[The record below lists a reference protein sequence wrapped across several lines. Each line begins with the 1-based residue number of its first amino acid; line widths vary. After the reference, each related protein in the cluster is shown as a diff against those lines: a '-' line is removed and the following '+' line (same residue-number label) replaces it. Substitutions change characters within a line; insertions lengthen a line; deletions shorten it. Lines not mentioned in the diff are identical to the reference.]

1 MTPADPVDLQGGPVP
16 PSPADP
22 VDRLDPVVLHH
33 VVNTLGW
40 PDLRPLQR
48 AAIQPVMDGEDAV
61 LLAPTAGGK
70 TEAACLPILSA
81 MSEGRWSG
89 TSVLYLC
96 PLKALLNNLV
106 TRVDSYAQWLGRR
119 AELWHG
125 DTKESQRRRI
135 RLQGPD
141 ILLTTPESLEAM
153 LIGVKTDH
161 ARLLGGVRA
170 VVVDEVHAFAGD
182 DRGWHLLAVLE
193 RLEQVTGRSIQRIGL
208 SATVGNPRQ
217 LLTWLQG
224 ARARERPGQVVAP
237 ELAPASGTG
246 PVPDADLVPA
256 SGTGPVPDA
265 DLVPASGT
273 GPVPDDLAP
282 APDAGPLPDAGAVP
296 HATDSVPDSTSGTA
310 PGTAPG
316 PGPDTPALLPDTP
329 APLLPDTPAPLL
341 PDTPA
346 PLPDTPA
353 PLPDTPALL
362 PGAAPVPAPP
372 PGDVELDYV
381 GSLGNAARL
390 IAALHRGEKRL
401 VFCESRRQVEELGA
415 ALRAREVTVFLSH
428 ASLSAD
434 ERARSEQAFTE
445 ARDCVIVSTSTLEL
459 GIDVG
464 DLDRVVQIDSPR
476 TVASFLQRIGRT
488 GRRPGSTRNCLIL
501 ATDQETLLQAAALLV
516 LWGRGWVEPVTPPPE
531 PRHLVAQQL
540 LAATLQQHRIGDR
553 LWPGLW
559 NGLAP
564 FDRSAAPILRHLTG
578 EGFLDED
585 GGMLFI
591 GPEAERRFGRRHFIE
606 LTASFTAPPQFTV
619 LSGRKE
625 IGQTDPSVLTEERPG
640 PRRLLLAGRSWQ
652 VTFIDWGRRRV
663 FVEPADGGGLAKWT
677 GSSLAGLSHTLTRAM
692 REVLLGADPPV
703 SLTRRARACLTEWR
717 EDEAP
722 GTAHPGG
729 TLVTRVGGDVR
740 WWTWAGYR
748 ANATLAATLPSIADP
763 VQRPADCHL
772 RLREDLTPELWRTA
786 LAAAGEGG
794 ALVLPDI
801 DPRAVR
807 GLKFSAALPE
817 RLAVATLAARLA
829 DFEGAT
835 VALREPVR
843 FHTGP

>member
-1 MTPADPVDLQGGPVP
+1 MGD
-16 PSPADP
+16 ADP

-48 AAIQPVMDGEDAV
+48 AAINPLMDGEDAV

-81 MSEGRWSG
+81 MSEQHWSG

-135 RLQGPD
+135 RTDSPD

-161 ARLLGGVRA
+161 AHLLGNIRA

-193 RLEQVTGRSIQRIGL
+193 RLEQVTGRPIQRIGL
-208 SATVGNPRQ
+208 SATVGNPQQ

-224 ARARERPGQVVAP
+224 SGAGKRPGRVIAPDHVVAP
-237 ELAPASGTG
+237 AVAGKPGTSPASTR
-246 PVPDADLVPA
+246 PA
-256 SGTGPVPDA
+256 GE
-265 DLVPASGT
+265 
-273 GPVPDDLAP
+273 
-282 APDAGPLPDAGAVP
+282 
-296 HATDSVPDSTSGTA
+296 
-310 PGTAPG
+310 
-316 PGPDTPALLPDTP
+316 
-329 APLLPDTPAPLL
+329 
-341 PDTPA
+341 
-346 PLPDTPA
+346 
-353 PLPDTPALL
+353 
-362 PGAAPVPAPP
+362 
-372 PGDVELDYV
+372 VELDYV
-381 GSLGNAARL
+381 GSLDNASKL
-390 IAALHRGEKRL
+390 IATLHRGEKRL

-434 ERARSEQAFTE
+434 ERARSEQAFAE

-464 DLDRVVQIDSPR
+464 DLDRVIQIDSPH

-488 GRRPGSTRNCLIL
+488 GRRPGSTRNCLLL
-501 ATDQETLLQAAALLV
+501 ATGKDSLLQAAALLL

-540 LAATLQQHRIGDR
+540 LAATLQQHRIGDQ
-553 LWPGLW
+553 LWQEMW

-564 FDRSAAPILRHLTG
+564 FDRSAAPVLRHLLS

-585 GGMLFI
+585 SGMLFI

-619 LSGRKE
+619 LSGRTE

-640 PRRLLLAGRSWQ
+640 PRRLLLGGRSWQ
-652 VTFIDWGRRRV
+652 VTFVDWGRKRV
-663 FVEPADGGGLAKWT
+663 FVEPVDSGGVAKWSS
-677 GSSLAGLSHTLTRAM
+677 GSLAGLSYALTRAM
-692 REVLLGADPPV
+692 RDVLLGADPPV
-703 SLTRRARACLTEWR
+703 SLTRRAEVCLLEWR
-717 EDEAP
+717 EEDAP
-722 GTAHPGG
+722 QLVDPDGSLITRLGT
-729 TLVTRVGGDVR
+729 DVR

-748 ANATLAATLPSIADP
+748 TNATLAATLPLITDP
-763 VQRPADCHL
+763 IQRPTDCCV
-772 RLREDLTPELWRTA
+772 RLREDLTPEMWRTA
-786 LAAAGEGG
+786 RDGADGG
-794 ALVLPDI
+794 AALVLPDV
-801 DPRAVR
+801 DHRAVH

-817 RLAVATLAARLA
+817 RLAVATVAARLA
-829 DFEGAT
+829 DFDGARAALEG
-835 VALREPVR
+835 PVL
-843 FHTGP
+843 FYTGPAA

>member
-1 MTPADPVDLQGGPVP
+1 MSRDESGDAWSSHTTTQRSG
-16 PSPADP
+16 ADP

-48 AAIQPVMDGEDAV
+48 ASIDPLMDGEDAV

-81 MSEGRWSG
+81 MSRERWSG

-135 RLQGPD
+135 RTDSPD

-161 ARLLGGVRA
+161 AHLLGGVRA

-193 RLEQVTGRSIQRIGL
+193 RLEQVTGRPIQRIGL
-208 SATVGNPRQ
+208 SATVGNPEQ

-224 ARARERPGQVVAP
+224 SGAGKRPGRVVAP
-237 ELAPASGTG
+237 
-246 PVPDADLVPA
+246 
-256 SGTGPVPDA
+256 
-265 DLVPASGT
+265 
-273 GPVPDDLAP
+273 DLALSP
-282 APDAGPLPDAGAVP
+282 AADPTVA
-296 HATDSVPDSTSGTA
+296 ATNGN
-310 PGTAPG
+310 
-316 PGPDTPALLPDTP
+316 LR
-329 APLLPDTPAPLL
+329 
-341 PDTPA
+341 
-346 PLPDTPA
+346 
-353 PLPDTPALL
+353 
-362 PGAAPVPAPP
+362 P
-372 PGDVELDYV
+372 PGEVELDYV
-381 GSLGNAARL
+381 GSLDNASKL
-390 IAALHRGEKRL
+390 IATLHRGEKRL
-401 VFCESRRQVEELGA
+401 VFCESRRQVEVLGA

-428 ASLSAD
+428 ASLSAE
-434 ERARSEQAFTE
+434 ERARSEQAFAE

-464 DLDRVVQIDSPR
+464 DLDRVIQIDSPR

-488 GRRPGSTRNCLIL
+488 GRRSGTTRNCLFL
-501 ATDQETLLQAAALLV
+501 ATTKDTLLQAAALLL
-516 LWGRGWVEPVTPPPE
+516 LWGRGWVEPVIPPPQ

-540 LAATLQQHRIGDR
+540 LAATLQQHRIGNR
-553 LWPGLW
+553 TWAGMW

-564 FDRSAAPILRHLTG
+564 FDGSAAPILRHLVD

-585 GGMLFI
+585 GSMLFI

-619 LSGRKE
+619 LSGRTE

-640 PRRLLLAGRSWQ
+640 PRRLLLGGRSWQ
-652 VTFIDWGRRRV
+652 VTFIDWGRKRA
-663 FVEPADGGGLAKWT
+663 FVEPADGGGVAKWT
-677 GSSLAGLSHTLTRAM
+677 GGSLAGLSYALARSM
-692 REVLLGADPPV
+692 RDVLLGADPLV
-703 SLTRRARACLTEWR
+703 SLTRRAEACLTEWR
-717 EDEAP
+717 EDESPQITHADGSLITRL
-722 GTAHPGG
+722 GT
-729 TLVTRVGGDVR
+729 DVR

-748 ANATLAATLPSIADP
+748 ANATLAATLPSISDP
-763 VQRPADCHL
+763 VQRPTDCYV
-772 RLREDLTPELWRTA
+772 RLREDLTAGMWRMA
-786 LAAAGEGG
+786 RLDADNGSV
-794 ALVLPDI
+794 LVLPDV
-801 DPRAVR
+801 DRRAVH
-807 GLKFSAALPE
+807 GLKFSAALPQ
-817 RLAVATLAARLA
+817 RLAVATVAARLA
-829 DFEGAT
+829 DFDGART
-835 VALREPVR
+835 TLQGPVR
-843 FHTGP
+843 FHTGSLT